1 MPVQRNEHKL
11 WNLPQRCVEDFR
23 YALIG
28 LMPRGFAWFTGVGGN
43 WWKLFSGF
51 AAGILTA
58 YNMLRLLV
66 KESSPVSTTEIVRWE
81 NELGLAKKGIEIDR
95 DQAGNKEI

>member
-11 WNLPQRCVEDFR
+11 WNLPRRTAEDFR

-28 LMPRGFAWFTGVGGN
+28 LMPRGFAWFMGVGGN

-51 AAGILTA
+51 AAGILAA
-58 YNMLRLLV
+58 YNMLRL
-66 KESSPVSTTEIVRWE
+66 W
-81 NELGLAKKGIEIDR
+81 
-95 DQAGNKEI
+95 